1 MQQSRER
8 KLDAF
13 TCSAVNASGALL
25 NCCALLSLPADETN
39 KNDTQAVRDVASRA
53 GQISSP

>member
-8 KLDAF
+8 KIDAF

-25 NCCALLSLPADETN
+25 NCALLNLLADETN
-39 KNDTQAVRDVASRA
+39 KNDTQAVRDVSGRA
-53 GQISSP
+53 GQNR

>member
-8 KLDAF
+8 KIDAF

-25 NCCALLSLPADETN
+25 NCALLNLLADETN